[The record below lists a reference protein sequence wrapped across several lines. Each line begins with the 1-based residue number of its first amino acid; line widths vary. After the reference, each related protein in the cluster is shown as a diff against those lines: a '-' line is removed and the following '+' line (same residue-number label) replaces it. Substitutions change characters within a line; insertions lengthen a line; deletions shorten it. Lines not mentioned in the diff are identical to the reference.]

1 MTLEHLN
8 ERKTGRIRR
17 GGSVRLP
24 RRRASR
30 CGLAAAAALAA
41 LAVSCAPAPGDEN
54 LKASFAAQI
63 EAIASVGGFA
73 RAGDELT
80 FTQSREGDS
89 DVAWRVT
96 IDSVSL
102 EPRPDDAVPVQ
113 GVVVS
118 SWYADGELIEASDRC
133 RGCRRSSSMPGSH
146 RSAGPCGTRSRQPGV
161 GDTQRTAAARR
172 TGMTRLTRMTR
183 RTTAGRCAVV
193 AAAALAYGGF
203 APAAFA
209 QPAASDRSAEVA
221 ATIAF
226 TEGPTVDADGAVY
239 FTDLRGAGRIL
250 KMGPDGS
257 VTTFREPSH
266 RANGLI
272 FDNEWRLLACE
283 GGNGA
288 DVLPRI
294 TRTNVETG
302 EVEVLADHFEGK
314 QLHQPNDLTIDGQGR
329 VYFTDRPGANVTPDQ
344 TGVHGVYRIDPDG
357 SIARILTEPEVERP
371 NGIVISPDDAT
382 LYVIETAQQEGGRA

>member
-118 SWYADGELIEASDRC
+118 SWYADGELIEAL
-133 RGCRRSSSMPGSH
+133 GSMSRLPEEFFD
-146 RSAGPCGTRSRQPGV
+146 AGLAQECW
-161 GDTQRTAAARR
+161 
-172 TGMTRLTRMTR
+172 
-183 RTTAGRCAVV
+183 
-193 AAAALAYGGF
+193 ALWN
-203 APAAFA
+203 
-209 QPAASDRSAEVA
+209 AEQ
-221 ATIAF
+221 ATW
-226 TEGPTVDADGAVY
+226 G
-239 FTDLRGAGRIL
+239 
-250 KMGPDGS
+250 
-257 VTTFREPSH
+257 
-266 RANGLI
+266 
-272 FDNEWRLLACE
+272 W
-283 GGNGA
+283 
-288 DVLPRI
+288 
-294 TRTNVETG
+294 
-302 EVEVLADHFEGK
+302 
-314 QLHQPNDLTIDGQGR
+314 
-329 VYFTDRPGANVTPDQ
+329 
-344 TGVHGVYRIDPDG
+344 
-357 SIARILTEPEVERP
+357 
-371 NGIVISPDDAT
+371 
-382 LYVIETAQQEGGRA
+382 